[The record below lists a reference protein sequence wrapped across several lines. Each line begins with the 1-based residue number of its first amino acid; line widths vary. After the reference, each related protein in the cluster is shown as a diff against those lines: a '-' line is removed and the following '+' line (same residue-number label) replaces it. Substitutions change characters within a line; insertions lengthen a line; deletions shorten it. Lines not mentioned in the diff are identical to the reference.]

1 MSRLYYSD
9 DERIKN
15 FRIVPSNCFWKA
27 GQFVVVSDETEKD
40 KSDYSF
46 DYENQVWIKG
56 GRYQDCGH
64 PKHMN
69 CKCFGRLHK
78 DEKAIITKDCY

>member
-1 MSRLYYSD
+1 MSRLYYTSLD
-9 DERIKN
+9 QGGKSRLY
-15 FRIVPSNCFWKA
+15 C
-27 GQFVVVSDETEKD
+27 KD

-56 GRYQDCGH
+56 GKYQDCGH

-69 CKCFGRLHK
+69 CKCFGRLHRNK
-78 DEKAIITKDCY
+78 KAIITKDCH

>member
-1 MSRLYYSD
+1 MSKSYYSRFTKQD
-9 DERIKN
+9 NIE
-15 FRIVPSNCFWKA
+15 FL
-27 GQFVVVSDETEKD
+27 
-40 KSDYSF
+40 F
-46 DYENQVWIKG
+46 DYHNQVWIKS

-64 PKHMN
+64 PKHMK

>member
-1 MSRLYYSD
+1 VIKLTRLYYS
-9 DERIKN
+9 
-15 FRIVPSNCFWKA
+15 
-27 GQFVVVSDETEKD
+27 SDLQKCRHMQKKD

-78 DEKAIITKDCY
+78 NKKAIITKDCY

>member
-1 MSRLYYSD
+1 MSRLYYS
-9 DERIKN
+9 
-15 FRIVPSNCFWKA
+15 
-27 GQFVVVSDETEKD
+27 KD

-56 GRYQDCGH
+56 GKYQDCGH

-69 CKCFGRLHK
+69 CKCFGRLNK
-78 DEKAIITKDCY
+78 NKKVIITENCH

>member
-15 FRIVPSNCFWKA
+15 FNKEVMK
-27 GQFVVVSDETEKD
+27 Q

-46 DYENQVWIKG
+46 DYHNQVWIKG

-69 CKCFGRLHK
+69 CECFGRLHRNK
-78 DEKAIITKDCY
+78 KAIITENCH

>member
-1 MSRLYYSD
+1 MSRLYYS
-9 DERIKN
+9 
-15 FRIVPSNCFWKA
+15 
-27 GQFVVVSDETEKD
+27 KD

-69 CKCFGRLHK
+69 CECFGRKHK
-78 DEKAIITKDCY
+78 GEKAIITDYLEELAEVIKELVETTKAKKQL

>member
-1 MSRLYYSD
+1 MQ
-9 DERIKN
+9 K
-15 FRIVPSNCFWKA
+15 
-27 GQFVVVSDETEKD
+27 KD
-40 KSDYSF
+40 KSDYLF
-46 DYENQVWIKG
+46 DYHNQVWIKG

-78 DEKAIITKDCY
+78 DEKAIITEDCY